1 MAYSKAFL
9 LLGLLCAVVLV
20 LSSEVSARELA
31 EAAQTQGSV
40 EEAKHWGHGHGHGH
54 WGHGHGHGHWGH
66 GHGHGHGHRHGHHGK
81 PGHGGA
87 AETEENESEAGE
99 N

>member
-31 EAAQTQGSV
+31 EAAQTRSV

-54 WGHGHGHGHWGH
+54 WDMEMVMVMATGMDTMANPDMVVLLRQRKMKVKQARIRQKHF
-66 GHGHGHGHRHGHHGK
+66 
-81 PGHGGA
+81 
-87 AETEENESEAGE
+87 
-99 N
+99 

>member
-40 EEAKHWGHGHGHGH
+40 EEAKHWGHGHWHGH
-54 WGHGHGHGHWGH
+54 WGHGD
-66 GHGHGHGHRHGHHGK
+66 GHGHGHRHGHHGK

>member
-54 WGHGHGHGHWGH
+54 WDMEMVMVMATGMDTMANPDMVVLLRQRKMKVKQARIRQKHF
-66 GHGHGHGHRHGHHGK
+66 
-81 PGHGGA
+81 
-87 AETEENESEAGE
+87 
-99 N
+99 

>member
-9 LLGLLCAVVLV
+9 LLGLLCSVVLV

-40 EEAKHWGHGHGHGH
+40 EEAKHW
-54 WGHGHGHGHWGH
+54 GHGHWGH

>member
-1 MAYSKAFL
+1 MAYSKVFL
-9 LLGLLCAVVLV
+9 LLGLLCSVVLV

-54 WGHGHGHGHWGH
+54 WGHGHGHGH
-66 GHGHGHGHRHGHHGK
+66 GHRHGHHGK
-81 PGHGGA
+81 PGHDGA
-87 AETEENESEAGE
+87 VETEENESEAGE

>member
-20 LSSEVSARELA
+20 LSSEMSARELA

-54 WGHGHGHGHWGH
+54 
-66 GHGHGHGHRHGHHGK
+66 GHRHGHHGK

-87 AETEENESEAGE
+87 AETQENESEAGE

>member
-1 MAYSKAFL
+1 MAYSKVFL
-9 LLGLLCAVVLV
+9 LLGLLCSVVLV

-40 EEAKHWGHGHGHGH
+40 EEAKHW
-54 WGHGHGHGHWGH
+54 GHGHWGH

>member
-1 MAYSKAFL
+1 MACSKVFL
-9 LLGLLCAVVLV
+9 LLGLLCSVVLV

-54 WGHGHGHGHWGH
+54 WGHGHGHR
-66 GHGHGHGHRHGHHGK
+66 HGHRHGHHGK

>member
-20 LSSEVSARELA
+20 LSSEVSAREIA

-54 WGHGHGHGHWGH
+54 WGHGHGHGH
-66 GHGHGHGHRHGHHGK
+66 GHRHGHHGK
-81 PGHGGA
+81 
-87 AETEENESEAGE
+87 
-99 N
+99 

>member
-54 WGHGHGHGHWGH
+54 WGHGHGHGH
-66 GHGHGHGHRHGHHGK
+66 RHGHHGK

-87 AETEENESEAGE
+87 AETQENESEARE

>member
-40 EEAKHWGHGHGHGH
+40 EEAKHWGHGH
-54 WGHGHGHGHWGH
+54 WGH

>member
-31 EAAQTQGSV
+31 EAAQTRSV